1 MGQGVVGAGDVEN
14 RGMELHDAVADYI
27 IARAERS
34 LVALMQILDRL
45 DESSIKEQRKLTIP
59 FVKSTLGL

>member
-1 MGQGVVGAGDVEN
+1 ALRAD
-14 RGMELHDAVADYI
+14 VADSI
-27 IARAERS
+27 VARAARS
-34 LVALMQILDRL
+34 LAALMQILDRL